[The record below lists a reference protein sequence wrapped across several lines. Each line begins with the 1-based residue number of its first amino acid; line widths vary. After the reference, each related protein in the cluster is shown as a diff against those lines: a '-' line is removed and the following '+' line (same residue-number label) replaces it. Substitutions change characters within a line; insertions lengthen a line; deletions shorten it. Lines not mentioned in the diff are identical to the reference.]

1 MAAEGV
7 QVFSQGEIVLECS
20 IGYSKA
26 RVRVTTHEVDIGKAG
41 DPWPEKKMSSCTYS
55 RFPCSVVDGIDLFV
69 DGKSLFVPR
78 SVFSDLSDL
87 GSATLSADGPRT
99 TLTMRGGDASEA
111 YTVVIVF
118 DRERVLR
125 RAVYS
130 SLSPTIP
137 SQETVYNTIV
147 VE

>member
-1 MAAEGV
+1 
-7 QVFSQGEIVLECS
+7 
-20 IGYSKA
+20 
-26 RVRVTTHEVDIGKAG
+26 
-41 DPWPEKKMSSCTYS
+41 
-55 RFPCSVVDGIDLFV
+55 
-69 DGKSLFVPR
+69 
-78 SVFSDLSDL
+78 
-87 GSATLSADGPRT
+87 
-99 TLTMRGGDASEA
+99 MRGGDASEA